1 MEPPGARPTD
11 QLKGETVDRI
21 SLAQHAFERA
31 LRGLQ
36 AWRRG
41 AVGRCGG
48 EWVVAG
54 EGGAIYRVDL
64 REQSCSCPDFE
75 HRGEPCKHLFAA
87 TVARAKTAEC
97 SGCGERF
104 PHRELV
110 ELTEDSHDGLT
121 YFDGDRL
128 CGECADGAGVVR

>member
-1 MEPPGARPTD
+1 LTE
-11 QLKGETVDRI
+11 ERI
-21 SLAQHAFERA
+21 AQGVFERA
-31 LRGLQ
+31 LRGVD
-36 AWRRG
+36 AFERG
-41 AVGRCGG
+41 AVGRCGDG
-48 EWVVAG
+48 WVVAG

-64 REQSCSCPDFE
+64 REQSCSCPDFV